1 MDKEYL
7 LGKFKDKTAATM
19 VEALGIEVTDFGDQY
34 ICGKMPVDHRTK
46 QPFGLLHG
54 GASVALAETLGS
66 MGAGMQIDLNAH
78 AVVGIEINA
87 SHLKA
92 VKDGWVFGR
101 ATAVRVGRKIQVW
114 KIDIADEKENLVC
127 KSRLTLAVIKN
138 NNQKHRAKQKP
149 RQYRSGTYIRL

>member
-66 MGAGMQIDLNAH
+66 MGAGMQIDLNTH

-87 SHLKA
+87 SHLKS
-92 VKDGWVFGR
+92 VKDGCVFGR

-114 KIDIADEKENLVC
+114 EINIVDEKENLVC

-138 NNQKHRAKQKP
+138 NDP
-149 RQYRSGTYIRL
+149 